1 MLNDKYGGEHSTT
14 STAAVSSFE
23 GAVYAVAAHRPIGDA
38 IQKALQFDPNLV
50 AAQALLGFGNIILGK
65 IENAAA
71 ARSLLSRSVQLL
83 ARSDGGTS
91 SERAL
96 VEALRLA
103 AGGELKAA
111 ALRFDSHLGTQPC
124 DFLALK
130 LSHALRFM
138 SGQASEM
145 LALTSQILGSWSPSD
160 AGYGF
165 VLGCHAFGLE
175 ESGQFGAAERFGR
188 EAYAHERNDA
198 WGLHAVS
205 HVMEMSRR
213 VEEGSA
219 WLEKT
224 RPDWSGCNNF
234 AYHLGWHLALYR
246 LEQGQIDEVL
256 DVYDKDI
263 RPTNTDDF
271 RDMANATSILW
282 RMEMEGVAVGNR
294 WDELQEVASKRRMDM
309 TYVFGSLHYLLAL
322 VASGD
327 AQGANELLEE
337 MRKISVSKSF
347 DQSLVAAEV
356 GVPLAQTIIAVGDRR
371 TSHVDLVKI
380 AAKLP
385 IIGGSHAQRDVFL
398 RTLLIAAAENNDHT
412 SVLAINRIRHSLRS
426 TDRFMSFV
434 ENRMKNSSGGKS
446 YLSST
451 LMAS

>member
-1 MLNDKYGGEHSTT
+1 MLNDKYGGEHSTN
-14 STAAVSSFE
+14 SKAAVSAFE
-23 GAVYAVAAHRPIGDA
+23 SAVYAVAAHRPIGDSV
-38 IQKALQFDPNLV
+38 QRTLQFDPNLI
-50 AAQALLGFGNIILGK
+50 AAHALLGFGNILLGK
-65 IENAAA
+65 AENAAA
-71 ARSLLSRSVQLL
+71 AGSLLSRSVQLL
-83 ARSDGGTS
+83 SQCDSGSA

-96 VEALRLA
+96 VEALQLA
-103 AGGELKAA
+103 EGGSLKAA
-111 ALRFDSHLGTQPC
+111 ALRFEAHLKSQPN

-145 LALTSQILGSWSPSD
+145 LTLTSQALGSWSSSN

-175 ESGQFGAAERFGR
+175 ECGQFGAAERFGR
-188 EAYAHERNDA
+188 EAYAHERSDA

-213 VEEGSA
+213 VDEGAA

-234 AYHLGWHLALYR
+234 AYHLGWHLALFR
-246 LEQGQIDEVL
+246 LEQGQTDAVL
-256 DVYDKDI
+256 NVYDKDI
-263 RPTNTDDF
+263 RPSKTDDF

-282 RMEMEGVAVGNR
+282 RMELEGVAVGNR
-294 WDELQEVASKRRMDM
+294 WDELQEVAHKRRLDT

-327 AQGANELLEE
+327 SQGATELLEE

-356 GVPLAQTIIAVGDRR
+356 GVPLAETIIAMGDRR
-371 TSHVDLVKI
+371 AYQFDLAKI

-398 RTLLIAAAENNDHT
+398 RTLLIAAAESNDHT
-412 SVLAINRIRHSLRS
+412 SLLAINRIRHSLRS
-426 TDRFMSFV
+426 TDRFMSV
-434 ENRMKNSSGGKS
+434 IENRMQNPSGDKS
-446 YLSST
+446 YLSSN